1 MALANYGQLKTAI
14 SAELARAS
22 DSDFAASV
30 PDFVDMFEVNVQRDL
45 LHRRQQTNTTLAVAA
60 SGTSVTGFP
69 SDFLS
74 AEAVVLQSSPLR
86 TLASKTIFD
95 LFNEYPNTTNAR
107 PEAYAIQ
114 NSGMLIRPPSD
125 AAYNIE
131 LSYYQGLTVLASGSD
146 SSTNWLL
153 TNYPD
158 LYLYGSLVH
167 SAPFLED
174 DARLQVWVGLYD
186 RAVGALKGESARA
199 IYSGSPIKSQID
211 VAIV

>member
-95 LFNEYPNTTNAR
+95 LFNEYPNTTNASR
-107 PEAYAIQ
+107 RLTLSRI
-114 NSGMLIRPPSD
+114 
-125 AAYNIE
+125 AAC
-131 LSYYQGLTVLASGSD
+131 
-146 SSTNWLL
+146 
-153 TNYPD
+153 
-158 LYLYGSLVH
+158 
-167 SAPFLED
+167 
-174 DARLQVWVGLYD
+174 
-186 RAVGALKGESARA
+186 
-199 IYSGSPIKSQID
+199 
-211 VAIV
+211 